1 MAGWNLS
8 VTPLFHQSL
17 SEYMPEIETMCALG
31 AFTVEE
37 GKLNLI
43 SFQT

>member
-8 VTPLFHQSL
+8 VTYLFHQSL
-17 SEYMPEIETMCALG
+17 SEYMPEIETMCALD
-31 AFTVEE
+31 FTVVE